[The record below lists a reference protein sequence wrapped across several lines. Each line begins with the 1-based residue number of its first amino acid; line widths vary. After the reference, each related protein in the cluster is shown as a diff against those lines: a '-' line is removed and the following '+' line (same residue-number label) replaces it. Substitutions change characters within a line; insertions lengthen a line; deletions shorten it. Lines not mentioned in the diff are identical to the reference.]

1 MQKFARHRSV
11 DELKIICAERGFRI
25 KTDLYDAGD
34 DHVSVF
40 PVIDGE
46 AFMVLFSGFNG
57 RFFGKRNGLRFSCD
71 MADLDAEPW
80 FQALLDLF
88 YTNDPRPALTTEGE
102 AG

>member
-11 DELKIICAERGFRI
+11 DELKAICAERGFRI

-40 PVIDGE
+40 PVIGGE
-46 AFMVLFSGFNG
+46 NFMVLYSGFNG
-57 RFFGKRNGLRFSCD
+57 RFFGKRNGMHFTSD
-71 MADLDAEPW
+71 MDFLDADPW

-88 YTNDPRPALTTEGE
+88 YTNAPATEGE
-102 AG
+102 AA